1 MTPLFKVVAASSAV
15 GGALVAALEVAV
27 AAVQQSPVAPGEV
40 IGGGVTGGVIVGAV
54 AWATY
59 KQKVDQH
66 TEAIRSLDEKKAD
79 KDALEQHGEMI
90 REMRED
96 VRWLVRNKRGE

>member
-1 MTPLFKVVAASSAV
+1 MTPLAKLVALSSVTGGVV
-15 GGALVAALEVAV
+15 VAALELTV
-27 AAVQQSPVAPGEV
+27 AALQQASVPATDV

-66 TEAIRSLDEKKAD
+66 DAEIKTLHESKAD
-79 KDALEQHGEMI
+79 KDALDTHAELL
-90 REMRED
+90 REVRED
-96 VRWLVRNKRGE
+96 VKWLVRQKGGN

>member
-15 GGALVAALEVAV
+15 GGALVAALEVAI
-27 AAVQQSPVAPGEV
+27 ASAQQTTVPAGEV

-66 TEAIRSLDEKKAD
+66 AEAIRHLEETKAD
-79 KDALEQHGEMI
+79 KDALDQHGEML